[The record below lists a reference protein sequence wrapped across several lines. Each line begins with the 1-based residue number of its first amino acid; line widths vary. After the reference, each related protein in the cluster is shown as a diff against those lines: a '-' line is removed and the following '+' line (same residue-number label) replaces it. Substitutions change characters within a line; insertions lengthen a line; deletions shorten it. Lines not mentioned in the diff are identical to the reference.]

1 MPGIAH
7 EWAFRPLAL
16 RPTARLTLPRPPHL
30 IPRFL
35 TIAIRP
41 SLWDET
47 KRLLNYLEQ
56 NANINIFAK
65 RY

>member
-1 MPGIAH
+1 MGIP
-7 EWAFRPLAL
+7 PLAL

-41 SLWDET
+41 SLWDKTT
-47 KRLLNYLEQ
+47 KFIDRFELIV
-56 NANINIFAK
+56 NINIFLNW
-65 RY
+65 Y